1 MDADL
6 NKDGLIDPDEWRAFV
21 TQNPTVIKYMTILQL
36 KYVQGY
42 IYGIYIYAFY
52 SCFDVQTIV

>member
-42 IYGIYIYAFY
+42 IYGIHIYAFY